1 MMAEYEQK
9 EHGNGAIAFIPLAL
23 VVIPLF
29 FGVNVLYTLL
39 MDGSPSLSFTGIRS
53 IIRSRSLT
61 VASVTLWG
69 LL

>member
-39 MDGSPSLSFTGIRS
+39 DVYKRQDHWAEAAGRFPES
-53 IIRSRSLT
+53 
-61 VASVTLWG
+61 
-69 LL
+69 